1 MRIGLLWPKSLTGYL
16 SGVNLISQGRYWIDK
31 LSGSDALRKMIEA
44 GKSEDEI
51 KATWQDDIDDF
62 IIKRALYLIYE

>member
-1 MRIGLLWPKSLTGYL
+1 M
-16 SGVNLISQGRYWIDK
+16 NLISQGRYWIDK

-62 IIKRALYLIYE
+62 IIKSAPYLIYE